1 MADDVVAAAI
11 NLGPSI
17 QAAREEGEKIRRV
30 PPALAA
36 AGLLQMYLPRS
47 MGGPELPPLTVF
59 RAIEEVSKV
68 DGSVGWCTMIATAV
82 SLFPG

>member
-30 PPALAA
+30 PGP
-36 AGLLQMYLPRS
+36 GL
-47 MGGPELPPLTVF
+47 
-59 RAIEEVSKV
+59 
-68 DGSVGWCTMIATAV
+68 
-82 SLFPG
+82 